1 MAGAATATR
10 ECRRNDKPIRP
21 APPACVVPLEL
32 DHFLYPST
40 NTPPR
45 LPQPRQRGLRL
56 LPRRFRHARHNTM
69 VQTGQHPN
77 DCCLRLFVRYI
88 STRFRPTSAD
98 FIGATTAFLRP
109 NWPHRHPAKKPTHAP
124 TAPPPTPRATT
135 ALLRLPATSSSLT
148 AAAATAKSPSDA
160 AATATVVGATTVATT
175 SDLRRPWRPHLP
187 PGSQQVVELD
197 HFILAVKG
205 HKSATST
212 VLTRLPQLAG
222 PERRRPASSMR
233 EFPLVGDTTSNVC
246 TRVPF
251 GVTAVG
257 NIFGSKAP

>member
-1 MAGAATATR
+1 MPPQR
-10 ECRRNDKPIRP
+10 QPLRP

-32 DHFLYPST
+32 DHFLYLCT
-40 NTPPR
+40 HTPPR

-56 LPRRFRHARHNTM
+56 LPQWLRHARFTSSAHPSLFSRNTM
-69 VQTGQHPN
+69 VQTGRHPN

-88 STRFRPTSAD
+88 STRFRPTPAD

-109 NWPHRHPAKKPTHAP
+109 NWPHRHPAKTPPHAP

-160 AATATVVGATTVATT
+160 AATATVVDATTVATT

-187 PGSQQVVELD
+187 PVSQQVVE
-197 HFILAVKG
+197 
-205 HKSATST
+205 S
-212 VLTRLPQLAG
+212 RLPHSCGQG
-222 PERRRPASSMR
+222 HHPRR
-233 EFPLVGDTTSNVC
+233 
-246 TRVPF
+246 
-251 GVTAVG
+251 
-257 NIFGSKAP
+257 APSLQDCHN

>member
-69 VQTGQHPN
+69 VQTGRHPN
-77 DCCLRLFVRYI
+77 DRCLRLFVRYI
-88 STRFRPTSAD
+88 SMRFRPMPTE

-109 NWPHRHPAKKPTHAP
+109 NWPHRHPAKTPTHAP

-160 AATATVVGATTVATT
+160 AATATVVDATTVATT

-187 PGSQQVVELD
+187 PVSQQVVE
-197 HFILAVKG
+197 
-205 HKSATST
+205 S
-212 VLTRLPQLAG
+212 RLPHSCGQG
-222 PERRRPASSMR
+222 HHPRR
-233 EFPLVGDTTSNVC
+233 
-246 TRVPF
+246 
-251 GVTAVG
+251 
-257 NIFGSKAP
+257 APSLQDCHN